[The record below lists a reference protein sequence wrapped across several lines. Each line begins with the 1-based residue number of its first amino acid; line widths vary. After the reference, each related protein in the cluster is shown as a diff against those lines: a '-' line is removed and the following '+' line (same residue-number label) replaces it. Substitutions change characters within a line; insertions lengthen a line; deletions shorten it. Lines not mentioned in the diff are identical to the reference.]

1 MFSWREGIR
10 MSRGTFGALLLL
22 IGAALG
28 VVGGVLWKNEDA
40 RTRKVN
46 ETNALVAAD
55 DRGSYTP
62 AVTNQDPSVVLFAVS
77 GAELLFGMLVIAGM
91 SANEWRAWTMSES
104 DLDSS

>member
-1 MFSWREGIR
+1 
-10 MSRGTFGALLLL
+10 MSRGTFGAVLLL

-40 RTRKVN
+40 RIHKVN
-46 ETNALVAAD
+46 QTNALVAAD

-62 AVTNQDPSVVLFAVS
+62 ADTNQDPAIVVFAVS

-91 SANEWRAWTMSES
+91 SANEWRAWTKTET
-104 DLDSS
+104 DTDSS

>member
-1 MFSWREGIR
+1 
-10 MSRGTFGALLLL
+10 MSRGTFGAALLL

-28 VVGGVLWKNEDA
+28 VIGGVLWKNEDA
-40 RTRKVN
+40 RIHKVN

-62 AVTNQDPSVVLFAVS
+62 ADTNQDPSIVLFAVS

-91 SANEWRAWTMSES
+91 SASEWRAWTDSRTKT
-104 DLDSS
+104 DSS